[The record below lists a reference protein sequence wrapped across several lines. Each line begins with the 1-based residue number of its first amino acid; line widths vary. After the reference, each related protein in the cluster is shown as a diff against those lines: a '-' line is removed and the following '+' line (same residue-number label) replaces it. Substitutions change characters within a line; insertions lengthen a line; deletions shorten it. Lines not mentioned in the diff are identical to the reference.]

1 MTHAASTQSLG
12 ADRQDLIGRI
22 EALAATRREV
32 EGMLRTARP
41 NDAALDKLLGG
52 GDIEGA
58 AKLMAPSPAAPHA
71 FAAFAFPPAEPLPRP
86 SAPLPTAEDPV
97 TLPRIRLAPH
107 LDTRATVRIEL
118 DWSLASLAKSAPS
131 WERDPA
137 SAADLANEGPDGVDL
152 TAHEPGFLTISAVFA
167 GQSPISVRTY
177 IGEPVDSPDYR
188 QTAAETQ
195 RVNNATAALAAV
207 VTVFFGY
214 EIFIAGW
221 FGTFA
226 DFFTAFLWG
235 FFGQFG
241 LERMRDLAKPMTSKV
256 PTQPVA

>member
-1 MTHAASTQSLG
+1 MTHAASSQTLG
-12 ADRQDLIGRI
+12 PDRQDPIGRI
-22 EALAATRREV
+22 EALAATRLEV

-58 AKLMAPSPAAPHA
+58 VKLMAPPPAAPHA
-71 FAAFAFPPAEPLPRP
+71 FAAFAFPPAEPLARP
-86 SAPLPTAEDPV
+86 SAPLPTAQDPV

-107 LDTRATVRIEL
+107 IETRATVRVEL

-137 SAADLANEGPDGVDL
+137 GAASFANEGPDGADL
-152 TAHEPGFLTISAVFA
+152 TAREPGFLTISAVFA
-167 GQSPISVRTY
+167 SQSPVSVRTY
-177 IGEPVDSPDYR
+177 IGEPVDAPDYR

-195 RVNNATAALAAV
+195 RVNNVTAAVAAV

-226 DFFTAFLWG
+226 DFFSAFLWG

-241 LERMRDLAKPMTSKV
+241 LERMRDLAKPMTTKV
-256 PTQPVA
+256 LPT